1 MSGRGELWTPQKID
15 SFGDRRR
22 NTPVDDRGI
31 VDVDRLLLTVKGRMS
46 PDELFLPGEGTNV
59 HHFYYPAARYVS
71 DLEIEFRELAPNK
84 GRLPRG
90 FHARLH
96 ETTSPPLMPDSE
108 VMKSFC
114 ESWAIAESLLRAARQ
129 IKKHEKK
136 SSKVVDYAFSR
147 LAKGSI
153 EEEVVEDVLERHF
166 AKNKGSEVWFGRK
179 LEAIAEM
186 PISFT
191 EFPLDELEGK
201 VSADTVLVLGGAML
215 SGSYDLTQRM
225 MSIEPDLLAA

>member
-1 MSGRGELWTPQKID
+1 MSGRSESWTPRKTD
-15 SFGDRRR
+15 FFGGRR
-22 NTPVDDRGI
+22 NTPVDERGI

-59 HHFYYPAARYVS
+59 HHFYYPEARYVS

-90 FHARLH
+90 FHQRLH
-96 ETTSPPLMPDSE
+96 DATSPPLMPDSE

-136 SSKVVDYAFSR
+136 SNKMVDYAFKR
-147 LAKGSI
+147 LDTGSI

-166 AKNKGSEVWFGRK
+166 AKNRGSEVWFGK
-179 LEAIAEM
+179 KIDAISEM
-186 PISFT
+186 PVTFT
-191 EFPLDELEGK
+191 ELPLDQLKGK

-215 SGSYDLTQRM
+215 SGSNNLIQRM
-225 MSIEPDLLAA
+225 IEIEPDLLAA

>member
-1 MSGRGELWTPQKID
+1 MSGRGELWTPQKTD

-46 PDELFLPGEGTNV
+46 PDELFLPGEGTDV
-59 HHFYYPAARYVS
+59 HHFYYPEARYRT
-71 DLEIEFRELAPNK
+71 DLEFEFRELPPNK

-90 FHARLH
+90 FHEKLH
-96 ETTSPPLMPDSE
+96 ESTSPPLMPDSE

-129 IKKHEKK
+129 IKRHERK
-136 SSKVVDYAFSR
+136 SNKMVDYAFKR
-147 LAKGSI
+147 LDKGNI

-166 AKNKGSEVWFGRK
+166 AKNRGSEVWFGRK
-179 LEAIAEM
+179 LEAIADM
-186 PISFT
+186 PVTFT
-191 EFPLDELEGK
+191 ELPLDDLKGK

-215 SGSYDLTQRM
+215 SGSYNLTQRM